1 MDKALRDGIEEVL
14 RQRQKVKALQEGVKE
29 AVTALA
35 ERFDTKPTQLNKI
48 IGLIEKER
56 EKGGVLASEREI
68 LDQAED
74 AVL

>member
-35 ERFDTKPTQLNKI
+35 EKFDTKSAQLNKI

>member
-1 MDKALRDGIEEVL
+1 
-14 RQRQKVKALQEGVKE
+14 RQKVKALQEGVKE

>member
-1 MDKALRDGIEEVL
+1 MDKALRDGIDEVL
-14 RQRQKVKALQEGVKE
+14 RQRQKVKSLQEGVKE
-29 AVTALA
+29 AVATLA
-35 ERFDTKPTQLNKI
+35 ERFDIKAAQLNKI

-56 EKGGVLASEREI
+56 EKGGVLAAERDI

>member
-14 RQRQKVKALQEGVKE
+14 RQRQKVKSLQDGIKE

-35 ERFDTKPTQLNKI
+35 ERFGTKPAPLNKI